1 MPKRTTGG
9 TWRERGGRAAAV
21 LVLVGV
27 PTALVGGVAS
37 CVASDMGH
45 LPGDAMERVRE
56 TPYDK
61 TAAAYG
67 HRAWAVGDTVV
78 RSRFDAVTAFDAR
91 TGERRWEHAVPGR
104 AEICATSDAAD
115 SVALVGPMEPLEAQE
130 AAGAGDGEGC
140 STVAAIDLRNGRELW
155 RTGRLP
161 GGGDPKDGDDVLATG
176 AGLAVVRDEGGQGE
190 RGTGPAHAA
199 PPARRPGGAGLR
211 PADRR
216 PALEGRRAG
225 GLPPRRSRRL
235 PEAGPG
241 AAGLRHPGRARRLRP
256 GRRHGAVDRSARRP
270 PPRRPGARG
279 RRRRLCTREGAA
291 RRSSPTP
298 GSIPT
303 SAPSTTPLRV
313 RPRLPHPS
321 AKADR

>member
-91 TGERRWEHAVPGR
+91 TGERRWEYAVPGR

-115 SVALVGPMEPLEAQE
+115 SVALVGLMEPLEAQE

-176 AGLAVVRDEGGQGE
+176 AGLAVVRDEGGQGNE
-190 RGTGPAHAA
+190 EPDRRTRPLLPGDRAVRAFDLRTGAPRWKAAVPEGCLPGGLAVSPKQVLVPLACATQAGPAAFDPA
-199 PPARRPGGAGLR
+199 GGTARWTVPLGARRPVGRERVAGDGG
-211 PADRR
+211 
-216 PALEGRRAG
+216 
-225 GLPPRRSRRL
+225 S
-235 PEAGPG
+235 
-241 AAGLRHPGRARRLRP
+241 
-256 GRRHGAVDRSARRP
+256 
-270 PPRRPGARG
+270 ARG
-279 RRRRLCTREGAA
+279 RGPRDGLHPLPEVSRRVL
-291 RRSSPTP
+291 
-298 GSIPT
+298 
-303 SAPSTTPLRV
+303 
-313 RPRLPHPS
+313 RPRL
-321 AKADR
+321 RYG